1 MENIDTTAADQLR
14 QIVERIESQN
24 ERIADETE
32 ARKEIYAEAK
42 ALGYCPKTISKI
54 VALRKKRAEDIAEEE
69 AIEAVYREAL
79 GL

>member
-1 MENIDTTAADQLR
+1 MDHIDTTAADQLR
-14 QIVERIESQN
+14 QIVERIEAQN

-32 ARKEIYAEAK
+32 ARKEIYVEAK

-54 VALRKKRAEDIAEEE
+54 VSLRKKRAEDIAEEE

>member
-1 MENIDTTAADQLR
+1 MEHIDTTAADQLR
-14 QIVERIESQN
+14 QIVERIEAQN
-24 ERIADETE
+24 DRIADETE